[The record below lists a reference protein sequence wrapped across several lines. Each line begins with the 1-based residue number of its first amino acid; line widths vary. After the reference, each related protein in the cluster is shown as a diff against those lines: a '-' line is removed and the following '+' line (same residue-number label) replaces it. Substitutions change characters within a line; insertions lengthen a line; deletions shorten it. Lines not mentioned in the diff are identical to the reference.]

1 MVLRDASASK
11 NRAAKNQDIHSFQ
24 TQQWK
29 DIDLTKGHVL
39 KTHLVAGQISLLRG
53 FSVTTDSS
61 LTVSWLRIIW
71 QIFQYGVVAYISKLF
86 CAARF
91 TKIGVPE
98 GRVEGKSRL
107 CNFAIHGNKFR
118 GRWEKIWRRQILFD
132 ENHLAISKHC
142 QNFLD
147 GKSLHKAVVN
157 CNVLWKF
164 PSFLRN
170 RSEELFSPTYPGT
183 YPKALDCAY
192 KFIGEPGQRIRLEF
206 RDFDL
211 FYGGAQ

>member
-1 MVLRDASASK
+1 MAP
-11 NRAAKNQDIHSFQ
+11 
-24 TQQWK
+24 
-29 DIDLTKGHVL
+29 
-39 KTHLVAGQISLLRG
+39 
-53 FSVTTDSS
+53 
-61 LTVSWLRIIW
+61 IIW
-71 QIFQYGVVAYISKLF
+71 FLSDLKKFTAAFESENSNSLKKFKWNGVKKPFCVEYISKLF

-118 GRWEKIWRRQILFD
+118 GRWKKIWRRQILFD

-142 QNFLD
+142 QNVLD

-157 CNVLWKF
+157 CNVLLKF